1 MYRICILIFTLFGC
15 GGDRDKHKRPKMG
28 KIAEKYSN
36 KLFITSDNPRTE
48 KVDDIIDDIKL
59 GIKKQNNI
67 QIEINRKKSI
77 ISALSQMD
85 QNTILLI
92 LGKGR
97 ENYQIINGVKENHS
111 DVKIVK
117 EYIQNE
123 S

>member
-1 MYRICILIFTLFGC
+1 MYTWNSYIIC
-15 GGDRDKHKRPKMG
+15 RYAK
-28 KIAEKYSN
+28 KYSS